1 MLSLIPKPGLIA
13 DHAKRM
19 IGRAEICAMWPERMT
34 ESF

>member
-1 MLSLIPKPGLIA
+1 MLSLIPKPGLIG

-19 IGRAEICAMWPERMT
+19 IGRAEICAMRTERVS